1 MIEERGRVVA
11 LEQTGVW
18 LETVQR
24 SGCHSCAAKSGCG
37 TGLLGDFWTNAS
49 RVRVAVAPK
58 ALASIRLH
66 DTVVIGIAEN
76 TLATS
81 ALLVYLLPLV
91 LLVLGALGGDALLG
105 AIAGGESGG
114 ESSGEAGA
122 MLGALAGLALG
133 ALLVRVYSHYNRHNP
148 NMAPQFLRV
157 EGGGTP
163 CSIPA
168 VQLS

>member
-58 ALASIRLH
+58 ALAPIRLH

-91 LLVLGALGGDALLG
+91 LLVLGALGGDALLS
-105 AIAGGESGG
+105 ALAAGEPSGES
-114 ESSGEAGA
+114 GA

-133 ALLVRVYSHYNRHNP
+133 ALLVRVYSHFNRHNP

-168 VQLS
+168 VQLP